1 MKLTTW
7 FKRHLKKIPHSVIAM
22 NFNLY
27 ESCLENQFYAELV
40 GCVSYDHE
48 NPDWAC
54 NTVFSTDDK
63 YYWFKGFD
71 WEEALNNFVSDIQNY
86 MISENDPD
94 LTLGGQIEYITA
106 GFVDGDLELIYKK
119 GQEIVPRAKIKKR
132 AQVQRNSTI
141 DCFKLKENEDGT
153 YTLLGLDRNVRK
165 VVVPENVT
173 IIEKRAFGNA
183 KYLKSVLLPEILT
196 HIGDHAF
203 QNSGLN
209 SVNIPKNIRYIGEGA
224 FGSTQI
230 TSVELPD
237 SISVISPYM
246 FAHCSNL
253 KSLILPSGLVG
264 IDKYAFEG
272 TRIENIV
279 LPKSVK
285 FIGDAAFAQG
295 LGLINI
301 TLSNE
306 LNSIEPYAFVQCYN
320 LKEIVLPSKLASIGY
335 FAFGFCQS
343 LKSVRI
349 PKSVTE
355 MGEKV
360 FFECINLTDIYCEA
374 LNKPEGWN
382 DNWLL
387 NCNATVHWGC

>member
-1 MKLTTW
+1 
-7 FKRHLKKIPHSVIAM
+7 
-22 NFNLY
+22 
-27 ESCLENQFYAELV
+27 
-40 GCVSYDHE
+40 
-48 NPDWAC
+48 
-54 NTVFSTDDK
+54 
-63 YYWFKGFD
+63 
-71 WEEALNNFVSDIQNY
+71 
-86 MISENDPD
+86 
-94 LTLGGQIEYITA
+94 
-106 GFVDGDLELIYKK
+106 
-119 GQEIVPRAKIKKR
+119 
-132 AQVQRNSTI
+132 
-141 DCFKLKENEDGT
+141 
-153 YTLLGLDRNVRK
+153 
-165 VVVPENVT
+165 
-173 IIEKRAFGNA
+173 
-183 KYLKSVLLPEILT
+183 
-196 HIGDHAF
+196 
-203 QNSGLN
+203 
-209 SVNIPKNIRYIGEGA
+209 
-224 FGSTQI
+224 
-230 TSVELPD
+230 
-237 SISVISPYM
+237 M
-246 FAHCSNL
+246 FAHCYNL

-264 IDKYAFEG
+264 IDEDAFEG

-285 FIGDAAFAQG
+285 FIGNAAFAQG